1 MKFMR
6 KFLSA
11 LTIPAFSIVV
21 MCCIYFAIFLIALIF
36 IITAFSFEGSKE
48 HYYDKNKPTEFFKIS
63 EVWVDLGRRNKLEAF
78 VLSNPPNDSA
88 SLRKII
94 EEYNLQTIHLDTIKK
109 YSPYERV
116 FYRED
121 KCLNRNY
128 EESKPYP
135 EDFCAKFHGN
145 DPGQQ
150 FGYHDELMKIAY
162 YPYGSSFN
170 YIYYIDVF
178 GETYY
183 NKFQIENID
192 QFFEEGRK
200 KLNLDSTEN

>member
-11 LTIPAFSIVV
+11 LTIPAFSIVI

-36 IITAFSFEGSKE
+36 IITAFSYEGSKE
-48 HYYDKNKPTEFFKIS
+48 YYYNKNKPTEVFKIS
-63 EVWVDLGRRNKLEAF
+63 EGWVDEGRRNKLEVF
-78 VLSNPPNDSA
+78 VLFNPPNDSS
-88 SLRKII
+88 SLRRII
-94 EEYNLQTIHLDTIKK
+94 EEYNLQTIQIDTIKK
-109 YSPYERV
+109 YFPYQRL

-121 KCLNRNY
+121 DCLNRNY
-128 EESKPYP
+128 EEGKPYSG
-135 EDFCAKFHGN
+135 DFCAKFHGN

-150 FGYHDELMKIAY
+150 FGYHDELMKISY
-162 YPYGSSFN
+162 YPFGNSADYFY
-170 YIYYIDVF
+170 YIYGF
-178 GETYY
+178 GETYS
-183 NKFQIENID
+183 NEFQIENID